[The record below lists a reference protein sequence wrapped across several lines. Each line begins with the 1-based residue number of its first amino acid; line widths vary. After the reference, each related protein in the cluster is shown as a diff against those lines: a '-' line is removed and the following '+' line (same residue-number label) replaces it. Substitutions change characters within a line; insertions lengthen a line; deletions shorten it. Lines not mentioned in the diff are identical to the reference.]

1 MKNKITKEKT
11 AWVVYENTDLMGN
24 GTDVPIHICELKA
37 TALRLTSGRVGAHH
51 YPIKIVEMPL
61 LLIDDKHWYGPVA
74 IHYATKRDEKEQE
87 KMDELEKIKNRAL
100 SLGLSKE
107 ELEILMQHK

>member
-37 TALRLTSGRVGAHH
+37 TALRLTSGYD

-74 IHYATKRDEKEQE
+74 IHYATKQDEKEQE
-87 KMDELEKIKNRAL
+87 KMDEVERIKNRAL